1 MLVIKSRGGKKR
13 YVYGGSGMFSS
24 IAKKLFSKAINSAA
38 KRGLAQKV
46 VNAVVNGATNATQK
60 AAENV
65 VKEAYNVAGPH
76 LKKLIKRSSRGKNES
91 GAAKKRKLNINSVIE
106 GDIDINK
113 IIDGSGIVFD

>member
-60 AAENV
+60 AAESV

-76 LKKLIKRSSRGKNES
+76 LKKLIKRSSRGKKRIGCSEE
-91 GAAKKRKLNINSVIE
+91 KKIE
-106 GDIDINK
+106 YK
-113 IIDGSGIVFD
+113 QCY